1 MQMHIYGIDYNATKH
16 EVKKA
21 IADALH
27 DEYFFDAM
35 DPSTR
40 QINFKV
46 TLEMDDARGLRNTG
60 QGTLMLPSLRSYNLY
75 NRFKRWL
82 AIDSNE
88 IIVHDRP
95 LRFRRSEAD
104 ARRTDADYLSKSRYV
119 APEHEGA
126 REEKVDAVREHIRA
140 DRVQFGVLFYPSGTG
155 PRDLAFS
162 SEWEYRR
169 KHLVQPWIVVD
180 YDNKK
185 VRIELGDLSAGN
197 LEAYI
202 VINFAEIE
210 KIGVGHDFGNVF
222 ACLAL
227 RSRPAL
233 EKPYNNTYETS
244 TFYNE
249 AYDGEVD
256 GPSEIDSETTNYL
269 SDAIPEDAESSDEEE
284 SSEEEAS
291 HHEPGDCR
299 RRRSPAVNTHEPNL
313 PRQSIEYRRQRI
325 SCLDEIHGQV
335 MQFATHLRLIFPNE
349 QELQHF
355 RHHCQVVGLPTFSAR
370 LEAITT
376 SFFSRDKLQRMR
388 MWMRG
393 FNHDWPFAFQLNALL
408 LNGQL
413 NTEELRRLRPHIEE
427 LHKPMPHQAADILRY
442 FRLALSS
449 DRTLNSNLEQC
460 LARVAGERVS
470 LFDHR
475 NPKSV
480 FFACQHVTFTPTR
493 MILEGPTRVQSNSVI
508 RKYWPHRDHFIRVN
522 FLDENLSQYRFD
534 REVDGPAFLHDHVG
548 NVLKGGF
555 EVAGRSFELL
565 GYSNSSLDSHVF
577 WFVSPFDYSP
587 DSEMQPAVRMTAD
600 RIRGALGDL
609 SEIKIPAKYAAR
621 IGQAF
626 TSTMCSIPI
635 SRDQWEEIDEIW
647 EDRENPR
654 SHTDGVGRLSQ
665 ALMDRIWDIVCNLYP
680 DYGVYGVKPSAVQ
693 FRFLGYKG
701 VLAVDPQLSGERI
714 CFRPEMRKFKPLICP
729 YCREGNLDFCPHEN
743 DQNLHIADIFD
754 SPKRAYL
761 TRDLVSILEDRGV
774 HLKAFMDLQQ
784 EAKMKTYQAR
794 DSVTQFMDI
803 LQTHHMGFQF
813 RLPRLL
819 ERLDSLGVDATRNQ
833 EADDFTRRVR
843 EHAIQHVLCD
853 MKNRARIPVPRS
865 YLLVGVADEGPAYTK
880 QGYENVFQLGANQIF
895 ACIQQSPDAEPQW
908 LSGNCIITRSP
919 QVHPGDVQRVVAIGR
934 PSLTEGQICLFDHMK
949 NVVVLPSVGGRS
961 LASCLGGGDLDGDL
975 YYVFQ
980 YYQLLPTIHIAPAS
994 YNDIKPP
1001 GRPFDWTDVCDFI
1014 TEYMHSDALGILSV
1028 RRLIIADQSK
1038 HGSHDPRCMR
1048 LAELCSDAVDYPK
1061 TGRPVDMR
1069 TAPGKLMQYNPDWYA
1084 DEDTNAN
1091 PLADSY
1097 QSDRVLG
1104 HLYRGIKLGVIE
1116 PSERTPGISPE
1127 ISLSTQRLND
1137 STSRVILPLVR
1148 GHLDGIP
1155 AALTGYQDV
1164 LPTFK
1169 VYLAELRCIA
1179 FTHSLSLKAGSFITE
1194 EEIVLGVILM
1204 TSSERRM
1211 KKDRTYRMRDDT
1223 TDLVQQIRRSLLSI
1237 SGDTPSVDELRAGL
1251 RKAWAA
1257 WGLSVQNRKLYGA
1270 HSFGFIAL
1278 GVIFDCLDKLAA
1290 TTA

>member
-88 IIVHDRP
+88 IIVHNRP

-104 ARRTDADYLSKSRYV
+104 ARRTDADYLK
-119 APEHEGA
+119 HEGA

-185 VRIELGDLSAGN
+185 VRIELGDFSAGN

-202 VINFAEIE
+202 IINFAEIE
-210 KIGVGHDFGNVF
+210 KIGVGHDFGNV
-222 ACLAL
+222 L
-227 RSRPAL
+227 
-233 EKPYNNTYETS
+233 
-244 TFYNE
+244 
-249 AYDGEVD
+249 
-256 GPSEIDSETTNYL
+256 
-269 SDAIPEDAESSDEEE
+269 
-284 SSEEEAS
+284 
-291 HHEPGDCR
+291 
-299 RRRSPAVNTHEPNL
+299 
-313 PRQSIEYRRQRI
+313 
-325 SCLDEIHGQV
+325 

-370 LEAITT
+370 LEAFTT
-376 SFFSRDKLQRMR
+376 SFFSRDKLQR
-388 MWMRG
+388 
-393 FNHDWPFAFQLNALL
+393 LNALL

-508 RKYWPHRDHFIRVN
+508 RKYWPHRDHFIRVD

-548 NVLKGGF
+548 KVLKGGF
-555 EVAGRSFELL
+555 EVAG
-565 GYSNSSLDSHVF
+565 
-577 WFVSPFDYSP
+577 SPFDYSP

-626 TSTMCSIPI
+626 TSTMCSMPI

-693 FRFLGYKG
+693 FRFLGKSFNTIVQKITHSSSPLGYKG

-895 ACIQQSPDAEPQW
+895 GPYILYTCSQALTARRGHHDFLQPAFNKVQMQNH
-908 LSGNCIITRSP
+908 SGS
-919 QVHPGDVQRVVAIGR
+919 VAIVLLRGALR
-934 PSLTEGQICLFDHMK
+934 YILVMVRGASSWYFSYRELTVFLSAARCCYWETIPNRRAD
-949 NVVVLPSVGGRS
+949 LPIRS
-961 LASCLGGGDLDGDL
+961 YEERSCASFRCDL

-1014 TEYMHSDALGILSV
+1014 TEYMHSDAL
-1028 RRLIIADQSK
+1028 